1 MIVGAQRAPLYN
13 AGNPLAGH
21 AIAFAIAFA
30 SLLLQHVLHNFDATY
45 LRCNHVASTFAFVFV
60 YPTISSQYLCRNS
73 IPFVFISA
81 E

>member
-1 MIVGAQRAPLYN
+1 MIVGALRAPLDN

-45 LRCNHVASTFAFVFV
+45 L
-60 YPTISSQYLCRNS
+60 
-73 IPFVFISA
+73 
-81 E
+81 

>member
-1 MIVGAQRAPLYN
+1 MIVGARRAPLYS

-45 LRCNHVASTFAFVFV
+45 LQCNHVASTFAFVFV
-60 YPTISSQYLCRNS
+60 CPTISSQHLRRNS